1 MVHNSSIVLN
11 VVLPWSTLKHV
22 FQYFASDG
30 TFISIPIALR
40 SKDDGKKKRHKVL
53 LLKKWNNEN
62 NNKWHA
68 WWWLKWLCSIPTVKR
83 TEERSLFCMIHFKC
97 IFIAFFNTLTGGA
110 PHDESS
116 NMKVWWDFK
125 CGRFCSGECQWSE
138 KEKRLLDSEGWVEAK
153 KSWKR
158 LKQKHQWISFFLL
171 ELFKQSTEKY
181 LMNGG
186 WGRLIKYS
194 HHTDAFYRRSF
205 HLLLVYLLAS
215 IIALRLFVLDLQR
228 FILGK
233 INSSPSRSDF
243 TWKLEMITA
252 IFLSTNESNEM
263 KRNRSYFIVDSS
275 ITPSF
280 NDRIKLFTS
289 PPPQKK
295 ENKNRK

>member
-1 MVHNSSIVLN
+1 MKTTTNGMHDDDSNGCVAFLPLRERKKGVSSA
-11 VVLPWSTLKHV
+11 WSTSNVYSLPFLTHSQEELHTTSPRTWKYDETLSV
-22 FQYFASDG
+22 GGFVRVNVSG
-30 TFISIPIALR
+30 VRKRNVCLIAR
-40 SKDDGKKKRHKVL
+40 
-53 LLKKWNNEN
+53 
-62 NNKWHA
+62 
-68 WWWLKWLCSIPTVKR
+68 
-83 TEERSLFCMIHFKC
+83 
-97 IFIAFFNTLTGGA
+97 
-110 PHDESS
+110 DES
-116 NMKVWWDFK
+116 
-125 CGRFCSGECQWSE
+125 
-138 KEKRLLDSEGWVEAK
+138 
-153 KSWKR
+153 
-158 LKQKHQWISFFLL
+158 KQKKLKTTQTEASVNIFFFLL